1 MDYVHCGLDGRL
13 DSNVRRWESLRQLRH
28 AERRRG
34 FFTDPLF
41 LALTACVMNRVPADN
56 ADVFPLEYV
65 IDYVKVYGFTQ

>member
-1 MDYVHCGLDGRL
+1 VDWTEDWIAMYVDGNIYAKY
-13 DSNVRRWESLRQLRH
+13 DTQKAAV
-28 AERRRG
+28 G

>member
-1 MDYVHCGLDGRL
+1 MDWTEDWIAMYVDGE
-13 DSNVRRWESLRQLRH
+13 VIHTQK
-28 AERRRG
+28 AAVG